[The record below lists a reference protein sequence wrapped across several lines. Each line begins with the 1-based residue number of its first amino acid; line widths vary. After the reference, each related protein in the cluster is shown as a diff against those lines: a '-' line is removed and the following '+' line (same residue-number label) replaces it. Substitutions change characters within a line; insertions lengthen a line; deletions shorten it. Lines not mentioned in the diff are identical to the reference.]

1 MPRPKPV
8 EELKSRSVRMSD
20 AEYLK
25 FKEWGGADR
34 LRLLLGAQPV
44 EYFAVFQKP
53 EYNKA
58 DATFIK
64 RKRERND

>member
-1 MPRPKPV
+1 
-8 EELKSRSVRMSD
+8 MSD

-34 LRLLLGAQPV
+34 LRLLLGAQPAK
-44 EYFAVFQKP
+44 YFAVFQKP

>member
-34 LRLLLGAQPV
+34 LRLLLGAQPAK
-44 EYFAVFQKP
+44 YFAVFQKP

>member
-1 MPRPKPV
+1 MT
-8 EELKSRSVRMSD
+8 D
-20 AEYLK
+20 TEYLK

-34 LRLLLGAQPV
+34 LRLMFKMQPAG
-44 EYFAVFQKP
+44 YFAVFQKP

>member
-8 EELKSRSVRMSD
+8 EELKPRGVRMTD

-34 LRLLLGAQPV
+34 LRLMFKMQPAG
-44 EYFAVFQKP
+44 YFAVFQKP

>member
-34 LRLLLGAQPV
+34 LRLLLGAQPAK
-44 EYFAVFQKP
+44 YFSVFQKP

>member
-1 MPRPKPV
+1 MT
-8 EELKSRSVRMSD
+8 D
-20 AEYLK
+20 TEYLK

-34 LRLLLGAQPV
+34 LRLLLGAQPAK
-44 EYFAVFQKP
+44 YFSVFQKP